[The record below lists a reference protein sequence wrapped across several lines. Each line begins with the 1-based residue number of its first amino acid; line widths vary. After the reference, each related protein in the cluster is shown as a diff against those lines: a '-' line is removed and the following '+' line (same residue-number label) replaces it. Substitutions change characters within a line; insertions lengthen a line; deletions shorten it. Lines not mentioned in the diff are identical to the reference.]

1 VSKVCR
7 KKDSVTAVAVAVA
20 VAVAAAAIVAVVER
34 RKLSED

>member
-1 VSKVCR
+1 MSKVCR